1 MYIIIYMYIHAC
13 VPFSEII
20 MCEVVD
26 HNLTSSDVG
35 RSTGCIQQRTIKLKA
50 LYWRLLSVTIT
61 IHIEGTGLPIVKK

>member
-26 HNLTSSDVG
+26 HNLTSSG
-35 RSTGCIQQRTIKLKA
+35 RLEGAQGAYSREPSNSKRSIGGCSL
-50 LYWRLLSVTIT
+50 
-61 IHIEGTGLPIVKK
+61 